1 VDEHYR
7 SMRLRASLVTI
18 LIFAAGTVRSS
29 AADLSAVFSS
39 AGLRLNGVVAGNI
52 VENRA
57 KLSVAA
63 FTQALGATSRIRVDG
78 RTQRFTWDDEG
89 VQLEA
94 IAQESIPFAVLFEFG
109 NVDSTN
115 QGLIPKEPYHGTLD
129 CLGIKLYAGLQIAGQ
144 ETFLSAAGFNK
155 DSGSASG
162 EVWSLRLD
170 HWAVFLQFSNSGVID
185 SAVIR
190 VLPDIY

>member
-1 VDEHYR
+1 
-7 SMRLRASLVTI
+7 MRLRASLVTI
-18 LIFAAGTVRSS
+18 LIFAAGVVRSP

-39 AGLRLNGVVAGNI
+39 AGLRLNGVAAGNI
-52 VENRA
+52 VEDRA

-63 FTQALGATSRIRVDG
+63 FMQALGPPSRMRVDG
-78 RTQRFTWDDEG
+78 RTQRFTWDDGG

-94 IAQESIPFAVLFEFG
+94 IVQESVPFAVLFEFA

-115 QGLIPKEPYHGTLD
+115 QGLIPNQPYRGTLD

-144 ETFLSAAGFNK
+144 ATFLSAAGFNK
-155 DSGSASG
+155 DSRSASG
-162 EVWSLRLD
+162 EVWSVRLE
-170 HWAVFLQFSNSGVID
+170 HWAVFLHFSASGVID

>member
-1 VDEHYR
+1 
-7 SMRLRASLVTI
+7 MRLRASLVTI
-18 LIFAAGTVRSS
+18 LIFAAGVVRSP

-39 AGLRLNGVVAGNI
+39 AGLRLNGVAAGNI
-52 VENRA
+52 VEDRA

-63 FTQALGATSRIRVDG
+63 FMQALGPPSRIRVDG

-94 IAQESIPFAVLFEFG
+94 IAQESVPFAVLFEFG

-115 QGLIPKEPYHGTLD
+115 QGLIPNRPYRGTLD
-129 CLGIKLYAGLQIAGQ
+129 CLGVRLDAGLQIAGQ
-144 ETFLSAAGFNK
+144 ATFLSAAGFNK
-155 DSGSASG
+155 DFGSVSG
-162 EVWSLRLD
+162 EVWSVRLE
-170 HWAVFLQFSNSGVID
+170 HWAVFLHFSNSGVID

>member
-1 VDEHYR
+1 M
-7 SMRLRASLVTI
+7 SIIGPMRLRASLVTI
-18 LIFAAGTVRSS
+18 LIFAVGVARSS
-29 AADLSAVFSS
+29 AADLSAVFNS

-52 VENRA
+52 VEDRA

-63 FTQALGATSRIRVDG
+63 FTQALGPPGRVRADG

-94 IAQESIPFAVLFEFG
+94 IVQESVPFAVLFEFG

-115 QGLIPKEPYHGTLD
+115 QGLIPNQPYRGTLD
-129 CLGIKLYAGLQIAGQ
+129 CLGIKLYAGLQIAAQ
-144 ETFLSAAGFNK
+144 ATSLSAAGFNK
-155 DSGSASG
+155 DPGSASG
-162 EVWSLRLD
+162 EVWSRRLE
-170 HWAVFLQFSNSGVID
+170 HWAVFLHFSNSGVID

>member
-1 VDEHYR
+1 
-7 SMRLRASLVTI
+7 MRLRASLVTI
-18 LIFAAGTVRSS
+18 LIFTAGMAPSP

-39 AGLRLNGVVAGNI
+39 EGLRLNGVVAGNI
-52 VENRA
+52 VEDRA

-63 FTQALGATSRIRVDG
+63 FTQALGPTSRMRVDG
-78 RTQRFTWDDEG
+78 RTQRFTWDDDG

-94 IAQESIPFAVLFEFG
+94 IVQESVPFAVLFEFG
-109 NVDSTN
+109 SADSIN
-115 QGLIPKEPYHGTLD
+115 QGLVPNQPFRGTLD

-144 ETFLSAAGFNK
+144 ATFLSAAGFNK

-162 EVWSLRLD
+162 EVWSVRLE
-170 HWAVFLQFSNSGVID
+170 HWAVFLHFSDSGVID